1 MNAHI
6 SRQFE
11 RSSLEA
17 VERIV
22 THRGVTF
29 QGLSYAS
36 PLLNTLHQ
44 INRAPERAVIHFDRN
59 DLSHMYVFEAQS
71 PGFAAIPCGNF
82 RYAKSLSL
90 TEHRAVL
97 AYCRRRALRTD
108 EDTLLQILWIIRSGK
123 SLSDTVGC
131 RSKSAPD
138 KRKPHRRGKGYHIAL
153 MSKLGTAVQNFEKDA
168 NNV

>member
-1 MNAHI
+1 MNTHI

-11 RSSLEA
+11 RSTLEA

-29 QGLSYAS
+29 HGLSYAS

-44 INRAPERAVIHFDRN
+44 INRSPARAVVHFDRN
-59 DLSHMYVFEAQS
+59 NLSHMYVFEAQG
-71 PGFAAIPCGNF
+71 PGFAAIPCGYF

-97 AYCRRRALRTD
+97 AHCRRRDLRTD
-108 EDTLLQILWIIRSGK
+108 EDTLLEILWIIRSGK

-131 RSKSAPD
+131 RSKSAPNELQA
-138 KRKPHRRGKGYHIAL
+138 RRRGNGYHIAL
-153 MSKLGTAVQNFEKDA
+153 MSKLGTAVQNFGKEA
-168 NNV
+168 NHV

>member
-1 MNAHI
+1 MNTHI

-11 RSSLEA
+11 CSSLEA

-29 QGLSYAS
+29 HGLSYTS
-36 PLLNTLHQ
+36 LLLNTLHQ
-44 INRAPERAVIHFDRN
+44 INHAPARAVIHFDRN

-71 PGFAAIPCGNF
+71 PGFAAIPCGYF
-82 RYAKSLSL
+82 RYAKTLSL

-97 AYCRRRALRTD
+97 AHCRRRDLRTD

-123 SLSDTVGC
+123 PLSDTVDS
-131 RSKSAPD
+131 RSKSASDGRQPY
-138 KRKPHRRGKGYHIAL
+138 RRGDGFHIAL
-153 MSKLGTAVQNFEKDA
+153 MSKLGTAVQNFGKKT
-168 NNV
+168 NHV